1 MMKKIIEYIVRA
13 IENTYIV
20 EMAYDR
26 KKFKDLINSLGDQI
40 IENWFLIRYSR
51 ISNTK
56 NELINQSRKELIG
69 HIDNICKTTFKM
81 DRRKAIEEVLK
92 GWKELNHNNENNIIN
107 YIVIKFDAG
116 RINIEDNNIINEIV
130 DDWLEYGL
138 EDIIDILSNKTKY
151 IDIVEYV
158 NTI

>member
-1 MMKKIIEYIVRA
+1 MKKLTEYIVRA

-26 KKFKDLINSLGDQI
+26 KKFKDLIDSLGDQI
-40 IENWFLIRYSR
+40 MENWFLIRYSR

-107 YIVIKFDAG
+107 YIAIKFDAG

-138 EDIIDILSNKTKY
+138 EDIIDVLSDKTKY
-151 IDIVEYV
+151 TDIVEYV

>member
-1 MMKKIIEYIVRA
+1 MKKLTEYIVRV

-26 KKFKDLINSLGDQI
+26 KKFKDLIDSLGDQI
-40 IENWFLIRYSR
+40 IENWFLIRYAHV
-51 ISNTK
+51 SNT
-56 NELINQSRKELIG
+56 RKELINHWKKELIG
-69 HIDNICKTTFKM
+69 YIDNICKTTFKM

-92 GWKELNHNNENNIIN
+92 GWKELNNNNVIN
-107 YIVIKFDAG
+107 YIARKFYDEH
-116 RINIEDNNIINEIV
+116 INIEDNIINEIV

-138 EDIIDILSNKTKY
+138 EDIIDILSDKTKY

>member
-1 MMKKIIEYIVRA
+1 MMKKLTEYIVRA

-26 KKFKDLINSLGDQI
+26 KKFKDLIDSLGDQI
-40 IENWFLIRYSR
+40 IENWFLIRYAH
-51 ISNTK
+51 ISNTRK
-56 NELINQSRKELIG
+56 ELINHWRKELIG

-81 DRRKAIEEVLK
+81 NRRRAIEEVLK
-92 GWKELNHNNENNIIN
+92 VWKEFDHNNENNIIN
-107 YIVIKFDAG
+107 YIARKFDEEH
-116 RINIEDNNIINEIV
+116 INIEDNIINGIV

-151 IDIVEYV
+151 VDIVAYV

>member
-1 MMKKIIEYIVRA
+1 MKKIIEYIVRA

-20 EMAYDR
+20 EMTYDR
-26 KKFKDLINSLGDQI
+26 KKFKDLIDSLGDQI

-107 YIVIKFDAG
+107 YIAVKFDAG
-116 RINIEDNNIINEIV
+116 RINIEDNIINEIV

-138 EDIIDILSNKTKY
+138 EDIIDILSDKTKY

>member
-1 MMKKIIEYIVRA
+1 MMKKVIEYIVRA

-40 IENWFLIRYSR
+40 IENWFLIRYSH

-69 HIDNICKTTFKM
+69 DIYRICKTTFKM

-107 YIVIKFDAG
+107 YIAIKFDAG

-138 EDIIDILSNKTKY
+138 EDIIDILSDKTKY

>member
-1 MMKKIIEYIVRA
+1 MKKVIEYIVRA

-107 YIVIKFDAG
+107 YIAIKFDAG

-138 EDIIDILSNKTKY
+138 EDIIDILSDKTKY
-151 IDIVEYV
+151 TDIVEYV

>member
-1 MMKKIIEYIVRA
+1 
-13 IENTYIV
+13 
-20 EMAYDR
+20 
-26 KKFKDLINSLGDQI
+26 
-40 IENWFLIRYSR
+40 
-51 ISNTK
+51 
-56 NELINQSRKELIG
+56 
-69 HIDNICKTTFKM
+69 M

-107 YIVIKFDAG
+107 YIARKFDEEH
-116 RINIEDNNIINEIV
+116 INIEDDNIINEIV

-138 EDIIDILSNKTKY
+138 EDIIDILSDKTKY

>member
-107 YIVIKFDAG
+107 YIVIKFDPG

>member
-1 MMKKIIEYIVRA
+1 
-13 IENTYIV
+13 
-20 EMAYDR
+20 
-26 KKFKDLINSLGDQI
+26 
-40 IENWFLIRYSR
+40 
-51 ISNTK
+51 
-56 NELINQSRKELIG
+56 
-69 HIDNICKTTFKM
+69 M

-107 YIVIKFDAG
+107 YIARKFDEEH
-116 RINIEDNNIINEIV
+116 INIEDSIINEIV

-138 EDIIDILSNKTKY
+138 EDIIDILSDKTKY

>member
-1 MMKKIIEYIVRA
+1 MMKKVIEYIVRA

-107 YIVIKFDAG
+107 YIAIKFDAG

-138 EDIIDILSNKTKY
+138 EDIIDILSDKTKY

>member
-1 MMKKIIEYIVRA
+1 MKKIIEYIVRA

-20 EMAYDR
+20 EMTYDR
-26 KKFKDLINSLGDQI
+26 KKFKDLIDSLGDQI

-56 NELINQSRKELIG
+56 NELINHWKKELIG
-69 HIDNICKTTFKM
+69 YIDNICKTIFKM
-81 DRRKAIEEVLK
+81 NRRKAIEEVLK
-92 GWKELNHNNENNIIN
+92 GWKELNNNNENNVIN
-107 YIVIKFDAG
+107 YIARKFDEEH
-116 RINIEDNNIINEIV
+116 INIEDNIINEIV

-138 EDIIDILSNKTKY
+138 EDIIDILSDKTKY

>member
-1 MMKKIIEYIVRA
+1 MMKKLTEYIVRA

-26 KKFKDLINSLGDQI
+26 KKFKDLIDSLGDQI

-51 ISNTK
+51 VSNTK
-56 NELINQSRKELIG
+56 NELINHWRKELIR

-81 DRRKAIEEVLK
+81 DRRRAIEEVLK

-107 YIVIKFDAG
+107 YILIYFL
-116 RINIEDNNIINEIV
+116 IM
-130 DDWLEYGL
+130 Y
-138 EDIIDILSNKTKY
+138 
-151 IDIVEYV
+151 
-158 NTI
+158 

>member
-1 MMKKIIEYIVRA
+1 MKKLTEYIVRA

-26 KKFKDLINSLGDQI
+26 KKFKDLIDSLGDQI
-40 IENWFLIRYSR
+40 IENWFLIRYSH

-92 GWKELNHNNENNIIN
+92 CWKELNHNNENNIIN
-107 YIVIKFDAG
+107 YIAIKFDAG

-138 EDIIDILSNKTKY
+138 EDIIDILSDKTKY

>member
-1 MMKKIIEYIVRA
+1 MKKVIEYIVHA

-69 HIDNICKTTFKM
+69 DIYRICKTTFKM

-107 YIVIKFDAG
+107 YISRKFDEEH
-116 RINIEDNNIINEIV
+116 INIEDNIINEIV

-138 EDIIDILSNKTKY
+138 EDIIDILSDKTKY

>member
-1 MMKKIIEYIVRA
+1 MMKKLTEYIVRA

-26 KKFKDLINSLGDQI
+26 KKFKDLIDSLGDQI
-40 IENWFLIRYSR
+40 IENWFLIRYSC

-56 NELINQSRKELIG
+56 NELINHWRKELIG

-107 YIVIKFDAG
+107 YIARKFDVG
-116 RINIEDNNIINEIV
+116 HINIEDSIINEVV

-138 EDIIDILSNKTKY
+138 EDIIDILSDKTKY

>member
-1 MMKKIIEYIVRA
+1 MKKVIEYIVRA

-51 ISNTK
+51 VSNAK
-56 NELINQSRKELIG
+56 NELINHWRKELIG

-107 YIVIKFDAG
+107 YIAIKFDAG

>member
-1 MMKKIIEYIVRA
+1 MMKKVIEYIVRA

-20 EMAYDR
+20 EMTYDR

-69 HIDNICKTTFKM
+69 HIYHICKTTFKM

-107 YIVIKFDAG
+107 YIAIKFDAG